1 MQHRDLVSEL
11 LQPHWGRTMCWRYV
25 PIKLRC
31 LSSYQGSGKEYCG
44 AKQKVFHSRNTKP
57 NCNSDLAGY
66 PKILAHKWGRKHSP
80 NRVQNSLAVQL
91 GPGLLISQFTRNQCE
106 GLHLYVLAVCGPRG
120 PWFAA
125 NPPGAQLLCR
135 GATVC
140 KLASG
145 KQRGRDVQALILSK
159 YLWHQQPLYNDY
171 SYLIPQFDCV
181 IKNLFITWLPGFWG
195 QHNKS
200 LGIARASV
208 FVSDLQGSA
217 TKH

>member
-1 MQHRDLVSEL
+1 MLAL
-11 LQPHWGRTMCWRYV
+11 C
-25 PIKLRC
+25 
-31 LSSYQGSGKEYCG
+31 SYQTPLSFLLPRIWQRVLWSETKSVSFEEHK
-44 AKQKVFHSRNTKP
+44 AKLQLRFSWISKNISSQMRTETLPKQSSKFFGRPARSRAADITVYQKSVWR
-57 NCNSDLAGY
+57 LA
-66 PKILAHKWGRKHSP
+66 S
-80 NRVQNSLAVQL
+80 
-91 GPGLLISQFTRNQCE
+91 
-106 GLHLYVLAVCGPRG
+106 VCACCLRT
-120 PWFAA
+120 PWSMADRFAA

-140 KLASG
+140 KLAAG
-145 KQRGRDVQALILSK
+145 KQRGRDVQAVILSK